1 MPVPDRKFMSL
12 KYRDRLGGSKSEE
25 APLSR
30 RRLLAG
36 TAAGVTSALVTT
48 RATANTLAD
57 VPPREVGA
65 NLSGHGERSKFVRL
79 AMLPEAGPG
88 MRNVDPSNAI
98 NSKTPLGKLVGAI
111 TPTDLHYERSHSG
124 NPDPDPAKHRLLVHG
139 MARKQLVFTV
149 DDLMGM
155 PSITRTVFI
164 ECSGNGW
171 ENWKK
176 ADPNITVQNT
186 HGLVS
191 TNEWTGVPLQFLI
204 DLVGKDRRSTWM
216 LAEGADAAGVD
227 RSIPLTEEIMD
238 EAFIAYGQN
247 GEPLRP
253 AHGFPIRLIT
263 PGLEGNLHIKW
274 LRRLKFGDQPWMTRW
289 ETDRYTQLLANGKAM
304 QFQLRMETNSV
315 ITSPSGMMEIR
326 SGYQR
331 ITGLAWSG
339 HGKVAK
345 VEIRADEGKT
355 WKQAQLSQ
363 PVLPKA
369 QTRFQ
374 MDWVWDGKPTKI
386 VSRSTDEKGNIQPD
400 RKSFIAKIGT
410 NALFHYNAQ
419 QTWSID
425 GDGRVHNALAK
436 GTLCGCGS
444 HCAPRTSGLRL
455 RFRTSR
461 ELGRNQAVGLRRATG
476 RQGVARRRWHCGAR

>member
-1 MPVPDRKFMSL
+1 MSL
-12 KYRDRLGGSKSEE
+12 KDWDRLVDSNNEE

-30 RRLLAG
+30 RRFLAS
-36 TAAGVTSALVTT
+36 TTAGVASALLTT
-48 RATANTLAD
+48 QATADTLAD

-65 NLSGHGERSKFVRL
+65 DLSGHGERSKFVHL

-88 MRNVDPSNAI
+88 KRNVDPSDAI
-98 NSKTPLGKLVGAI
+98 NSKAPLGKLVGTI

-124 NPDPDPAKHRLLVHG
+124 NPDLDPAKHRLLVHG
-139 MARKQLVFTV
+139 MTRKQLVFTV
-149 DDLMGM
+149 DDLMRM

-164 ECSGNGW
+164 ECTGNGW

-176 ADPNITVQNT
+176 ADPNVTVQNT

-191 TNEWTGVPLQFLI
+191 TNEWTGVPLRFLI

-263 PGLEGNLHIKW
+263 PGLEGNLNIKW
-274 LRRLKFGDQPWMTRW
+274 LRRLKFGNQPWMTRW

-326 SGYQR
+326 PGYNR

-339 HGKVAK
+339 HGKISQ
-345 VEIRADEGKT
+345 VEISTDEGRT
-355 WKQAQLSQ
+355 WKQAQLNY

-374 MDWVWDGKPTKI
+374 LDWTWDGKPTKI
-386 VSRSTDEKGNIQPD
+386 VSRSTDDQGNVQPD
-400 RKSFIAKIGT
+400 RKSFIAQMGT

-419 QTWSID
+419 QTWAID
-425 GDGRVHNALAK
+425 ASGRVTNVLA
-436 GTLCGCGS
+436 
-444 HCAPRTSGLRL
+444 
-455 RFRTSR
+455 
-461 ELGRNQAVGLRRATG
+461 
-476 RQGVARRRWHCGAR
+476 

>member
-1 MPVPDRKFMSL
+1 MTSRNENVSESSGEDAFSRRKFLTVASA
-12 KYRDRLGGSKSEE
+12 GV
-25 APLSR
+25 
-30 RRLLAG
+30 AG
-36 TAAGVTSALVTT
+36 TVVTR
-48 RATANTLAD
+48 RAVAETLAD

-65 NLSGHGERSKFVRL
+65 DLSGYAERSKFVHL
-79 AMLPEAGPG
+79 SMLPEAGPG
-88 MRNVDPSNAI
+88 NRNVDPGDAI
-98 NSKTPLGKLVGAI
+98 NSKAPLGKLVGTI

-124 NPDPDPAKHRLLVHG
+124 NPDLDPAKHRLLVHG
-139 MARKQLVFTV
+139 MTRKQLAFTV
-149 DDLMGM
+149 DDLMRM

-164 ECSGNGW
+164 ECTGNGW

-176 ADPNITVQNT
+176 ADPNVTVQNT

-191 TNEWTGVPLQFLI
+191 TNEWTGVPLRFLI

-216 LAEGADAAGVD
+216 LAEGVDAAGVD

-263 PGLEGNLHIKW
+263 PGLEGNLNIKW

-289 ETDRYTQLLANGKAM
+289 ETARYTQLLANGKAM

-326 SGYQR
+326 PGYNR

-339 HGKVAK
+339 HGKIAK
-345 VEIRADEGKT
+345 VEISTDEGRT
-355 WKQAQLSQ
+355 WKQAQLNY
-363 PVLPKA
+363 PTLPKA

-386 VSRSTDEKGNIQPD
+386 ISRATDEKDNVQPD
-400 RKSFIAKIGT
+400 RKSFIAKMGT

-425 GDGRVHNALAK
+425 GDGRVRNALA
-436 GTLCGCGS
+436 
-444 HCAPRTSGLRL
+444 
-455 RFRTSR
+455 
-461 ELGRNQAVGLRRATG
+461 
-476 RQGVARRRWHCGAR
+476 

>member
-1 MPVPDRKFMSL
+1 MTSRNETVTEPSGEDAFSRRKFLTVASA
-12 KYRDRLGGSKSEE
+12 GV
-25 APLSR
+25 
-30 RRLLAG
+30 AG
-36 TAAGVTSALVTT
+36 TVVTG
-48 RATANTLAD
+48 RAVADTLAD

-65 NLSGHGERSKFVRL
+65 DLSGHGERSKFVHL

-88 MRNVDPSNAI
+88 KRNVDPSDAI
-98 NSKTPLGKLVGAI
+98 NSKAPLGKLVGTI

-124 NPDPDPAKHRLLVHG
+124 NPDLDPAKHRLLVHG
-139 MARKQLVFTV
+139 MTRKQLVFTV
-149 DDLMGM
+149 DDLMRM
-155 PSITRTVFI
+155 PSTTRTVFI
-164 ECSGNGW
+164 ECTGNGW

-176 ADPNITVQNT
+176 ADPNVTVQNT

-191 TNEWTGVPLQFLI
+191 TNEWTGVPLRFLI

-253 AHGFPIRLIT
+253 AHGFPVRLIT

-326 SGYQR
+326 PGYHR

-339 HGKVAK
+339 HGKIAK
-345 VEIRADEGKT
+345 VEISTDEGRT
-355 WKQAQLSQ
+355 WKQAQLNY

-374 MDWVWDGKPTKI
+374 IDWTWNGKPTKI
-386 VSRSTDEKGNIQPD
+386 VSRSTDDKGNVQPD
-400 RKSFIAKIGT
+400 RKSFIAQMGT

-419 QTWSID
+419 QTWAID
-425 GDGRVHNALAK
+425 ASGRVSNVLA
-436 GTLCGCGS
+436 
-444 HCAPRTSGLRL
+444 
-455 RFRTSR
+455 
-461 ELGRNQAVGLRRATG
+461 
-476 RQGVARRRWHCGAR
+476 

>member
-1 MPVPDRKFMSL
+1 MSL
-12 KYRDRLGGSKSEE
+12 RDWDRLVDSKTE

-30 RRLLAG
+30 RRFLAS
-36 TAAGVTSALVTT
+36 TTAGVASALVTT
-48 RATANTLAD
+48 QAVAETLGD

-65 NLSGHGERSKFVRL
+65 DLSGYAERSKFVHL

-88 MRNVDPSNAI
+88 MRNVDPSDAI
-98 NSKTPLGKLVGAI
+98 NSKAPLGKLVGTI

-124 NPDPDPAKHRLLVHG
+124 NPDLDPAKHRLLVHG
-139 MARKQLVFTV
+139 MTRKQFVFTV
-149 DDLMGM
+149 DDLMQM
-155 PSITRTVFI
+155 PSITRTIFI
-164 ECSGNGW
+164 ECTGNGW

-176 ADPNITVQNT
+176 ADPNVTVQNT

-191 TNEWTGVPLQFLI
+191 TNEWTGVPLRFLI

-238 EAFIAYGQN
+238 EVFIAYGQN

-263 PGLEGNLHIKW
+263 PGLEGNLNIKW

-326 SGYQR
+326 PGYHR

-339 HGKVAK
+339 HGKIAK
-345 VEIRADEGKT
+345 VEISTDEGRT
-355 WKQAQLSQ
+355 WKQAQLNY
-363 PVLPKA
+363 PALPKA

-386 VSRSTDEKGNIQPD
+386 VSRSTDDKGNIQPD
-400 RKSFIAKIGT
+400 RKSFIAKTGT

-425 GDGRVHNALAK
+425 GDGRVRNAL
-436 GTLCGCGS
+436 S
-444 HCAPRTSGLRL
+444 
-455 RFRTSR
+455 
-461 ELGRNQAVGLRRATG
+461 
-476 RQGVARRRWHCGAR
+476 